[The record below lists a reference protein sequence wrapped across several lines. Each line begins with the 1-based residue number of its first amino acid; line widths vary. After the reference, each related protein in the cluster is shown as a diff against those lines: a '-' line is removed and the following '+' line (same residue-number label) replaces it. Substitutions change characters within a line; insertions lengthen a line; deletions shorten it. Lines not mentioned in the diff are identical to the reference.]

1 MDTIIPFLQKLFD
14 LNKKYNS
21 DFSDRDNYKLKLKAG
36 EELGKLISVL
46 NEKDRGEKILTIVL
60 KLAHDD

>member
-1 MDTIIPFLQKLFD
+1 

-21 DFSDRDNYKLKLKAG
+21 DFSDRNNYKLKLKAG